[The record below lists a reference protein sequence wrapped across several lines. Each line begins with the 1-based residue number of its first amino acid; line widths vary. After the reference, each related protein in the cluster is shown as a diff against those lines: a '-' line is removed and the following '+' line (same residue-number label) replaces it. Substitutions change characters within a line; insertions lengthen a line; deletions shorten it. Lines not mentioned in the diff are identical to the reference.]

1 MSVLKVG
8 LLLTALT
15 ALFVGIGQLVGGA
28 SGALIAFGL
37 ALVMN
42 VGSYWFSD
50 KMVLKMY
57 GAQPLEPH
65 QAPQLY
71 RMTER
76 LSAAAKVPM
85 PKLYIIDDA
94 QPNAF
99 ATGRNPQNAAVAV
112 NSGLLDILDE
122 REVEGV
128 VAHEIAHIKHRDT
141 LTMTVV
147 ATISGAI
154 MMIAQMGQFAA
165 MFGGMG
171 GNSDDEE
178 GSVNP
183 LMMLPLLILAP
194 LAATVIQLAVSRA
207 REYEAD
213 ATAAKLTGTPHGL
226 MGALAKLEQ
235 TSHTIPPAY
244 ANPQT
249 AHLCIVNPL
258 AGLGGGVMKLFR
270 THPPTEE
277 RIARLN
283 AMQTSPQSVGA
294 WS

>member
-1 MSVLKVG
+1 MSILKVG
-8 LLLTALT
+8 LLLTGLT
-15 ALFVGIGQLVGGA
+15 ALFMGIGYFVGGA
-28 SGALIAFGL
+28 GGMMIAFGL

-50 KMVLKMY
+50 RMVLKMY
-57 GAQPLEPH
+57 GAQPLEPQ

-76 LSAAAKVPM
+76 LAATANVPM
-85 PKLYIIDDA
+85 PKLYLIDDA

-112 NSGLLDILDE
+112 NSGLLAILDE

-147 ATISGAI
+147 ATISGAV
-154 MMIAQMGQFAA
+154 MMVANMGQFAM
-165 MFGGMG
+165 MFGGMS
-171 GNSDDEE
+171 NSDDEE
-178 GSVNP
+178 GGANP

-213 ATAAKLTGTPHGL
+213 ATAARLTGTPHGL

-235 TSHTIPPAY
+235 TSHAIPPAH

-258 AGLGGGVMKLFR
+258 AGLGGVGKLFR

-277 RIARLN
+277 RIARLS
-283 AMQTSPQSVGA
+283 AIQTSPLKAVVSGR
-294 WS
+294 

>member
-15 ALFVGIGQLVGGA
+15 ALFMGIGYFVGGA
-28 SGALIAFGL
+28 TGMTIAFGL
-37 ALVMN
+37 ALLMN

-57 GAQPLEPH
+57 GAQPLEAQ
-65 QAPQLY
+65 QAPQLL

-76 LSAAAKVPM
+76 LAAAANVPM

-112 NSGLLDILDE
+112 NKGLLDILDE

-128 VAHEIAHIKHRDT
+128 IAHEIAHIKHRDT

-147 ATISGAI
+147 ATISGAV
-154 MMIAQMGQFAA
+154 MMVANMGQFAM
-165 MFGGMG
+165 MFGGMS
-171 GNSDDEE
+171 NSDDEE
-178 GSVNP
+178 GGANP

-213 ATAAKLTGTPHGL
+213 ATAARLTGTPQGL

-235 TSHTIPPAY
+235 TSHTIPPAH

-258 AGLGGGVMKLFR
+258 AGFGGSIGKFFR

-277 RIARLN
+277 RIARLQS
-283 AMQTSPQSVGA
+283 MQTSPQSVGA

>member
-8 LLLTALT
+8 LLLTVLT
-15 ALFVGIGQLVGGA
+15 ALFVGIGRLVGGP

-42 VGSYWFSD
+42 AGSYWFSD

-57 GAQPLEPH
+57 GAQPLDEN
-65 QAPQLY
+65 QASQLY

-76 LSAAAKVPM
+76 LAQAASVPM
-85 PKLYIIDDA
+85 PKLYIIDDP

-112 NSGLLDILDE
+112 NSGLLNILDE

-165 MFGGMG
+165 MFGGM
-171 GNSDDEE
+171 NNDDEE
-178 GSVNP
+178 GGNP
-183 LMMLPLLILAP
+183 IAMFAMMMIAP
-194 LAATVIQLAVSRA
+194 LAAGLIQMAVSRA

-213 ATAAKLTGTPHGL
+213 ATAARLTGTPRGL

-235 TSHTIPPAY
+235 TSHAIPPAH

-258 AGLGGGVMKLFR
+258 AGFGGVGKLFR

-277 RIARLN
+277 RIARLS
-283 AMQTSPQSVGA
+283 AM
-294 WS
+294 

>member
-1 MSVLKVG
+1 MSILKVG
-8 LLLTALT
+8 LLLTGLT
-15 ALFVGIGQLVGGA
+15 ALFMGIGYFVGGA
-28 SGALIAFGL
+28 GGMMIAFGL

-42 VGSYWFSD
+42 IGSYWFSD
-50 KMVLKMY
+50 RMVLKMY
-57 GAQPLEPH
+57 GAQPLEAH

-76 LSAAAKVPM
+76 LAATANVPM

-112 NSGLLDILDE
+112 NSDLLAILDE

-147 ATISGAI
+147 ATISGAV
-154 MMIAQMGQFAA
+154 MMVANMGQFAM

-171 GNSDDEE
+171 NNDDEE
-178 GSVNP
+178 GGVNP
-183 LMMLPLLILAP
+183 LAMLPLLIIAP

-213 ATAAKLTGTPHGL
+213 ATAARLTGTPHGL

-235 TSHTIPPAY
+235 TSHAIPPAH

-258 AGLGGGVMKLFR
+258 AGLGGVGKLFR

-277 RIARLN
+277 RIARLS
-283 AMQTSPQSVGA
+283 AIQTSPLKAVVSGR
-294 WS
+294 

>member
-15 ALFVGIGQLVGGA
+15 ALFVGIGQLVGGTT
-28 SGALIAFGL
+28 GALIAFGL

-50 KMVLKMY
+50 RMVLKMY
-57 GAQPLEPH
+57 GAQPLELH

-76 LSAAAKVPM
+76 LAAAAKVPM

-99 ATGRNPQNAAVAV
+99 ATGRNPKHAAVAV

-147 ATISGAI
+147 ATISGAV
-154 MMIAQMGQFAA
+154 MMVANMGQFAM

-171 GNSDDEE
+171 GNDDEE
-178 GSVNP
+178 GGVNP
-183 LMMLPLLILAP
+183 LMMLPLLIIAP
-194 LAATVIQLAVSRA
+194 LAATIIQLAVSRA

-213 ATAAKLTGTPHGL
+213 ATAAHLTGTPHGL

-235 TSHTIPPAY
+235 TSHTIPPAH

-258 AGLGGGVMKLFR
+258 AGFGGSVGKFFR

-294 WS
+294 WR

>member
-15 ALFVGIGQLVGGA
+15 ALFMGIGYFIGG
-28 SGALIAFGL
+28 SGGMLIAFGL
-37 ALVMN
+37 ALMMN

-57 GAQPLEPH
+57 GAQPLDEN

-76 LSAAAKVPM
+76 LATAANVPM
-85 PKLYIIDDA
+85 PKLYIINDA

-171 GNSDDEE
+171 GNNDDEE
-178 GSVNP
+178 GGVNP
-183 LMMLPLLILAP
+183 LLMLPLLIIAP
-194 LAATVIQLAVSRA
+194 IAAMVIQMAVSRA

-213 ATAAKLTGTPHGL
+213 ATAGRLTGTPHGL

-235 TSHTIPPAY
+235 TSHTIPPAH

-258 AGLGGGVMKLFR
+258 AGFGGNVMKFFR

-277 RIARLN
+277 RIARLS

>member
-15 ALFVGIGQLVGGA
+15 ALFVGIGQLVGGT
-28 SGALIAFGL
+28 SGALIAFGF

-57 GAQPLEPH
+57 GAQPLDEN

-76 LSAAAKVPM
+76 LSQAANVPM
-85 PKLYIIDDA
+85 PKLYIIEDA

-112 NSGLLDILDE
+112 NSGLLNILDE

-171 GNSDDEE
+171 NNDDEE
-178 GSVNP
+178 GGNP
-183 LMMLPLLILAP
+183 IAMFAMMMIAP
-194 LAATVIQLAVSRA
+194 IAAMVIQMAVSRA

-213 ATAAKLTGTPHGL
+213 ATAARLTGTPRGL

-235 TSHTIPPAY
+235 TSHVIPPAH

-258 AGLGGGVMKLFR
+258 AALGGVGKLFR

-277 RIARLN
+277 RIARLG
-283 AMQTSPQSVGA
+283 AMSL
-294 WS
+294 